1 MATVLKVLLAEQHL
15 KSHPDFLAA
24 YDRCAAQLDPPIPPG
39 YGPAKAQYYQ
49 WLSGRM
55 IGLPRDYHCRVLEKM
70 FPGWT
75 VEGLF
80 QIAGSAPAPGRPLP
94 AGAADVDILL
104 GAFFGAEMVTGEAL
118 LVHPSFELTGPVH
131 DRRSPGVA
139 RRRLFGRKDG
149 APAPRQPAETM
160 VVLESDLRGLLYVLD
175 LLQRHTRIPIRVRSD
190 RDVAAHHDRPFVSF
204 GLGGNDCVRRYAEIA
219 ERPLF
224 TVDDSATGDGFYP
237 QWVELSDGY
246 RFDAHGVAD
255 IGIIA
260 RVRPGPDLHPGRYWV
275 YCGGLGLRGTA
286 GAGRY
291 LADNWR
297 PLQRSVGDHD
307 FVAIVGLHKHSDEAN
322 GMEHLLIG
330 SAG

>member
-1 MATVLKVLLAEQHL
+1 MATVLKVLLAERHL

-39 YGPAKAQYYQ
+39 HGPAKAQYYQ

-55 IGLPRDYHCRVLEKM
+55 VGLPRDYHCRVLEKM

-80 QIAGSAPAPGRPLP
+80 RIAGSSPAPGRPRP
-94 AGAADVDILL
+94 AGATDVDAVLE
-104 GAFFGAEMVTGEAL
+104 AFLGAEMVTGGAL
-118 LVHPSFELTGPVH
+118 LVHPSFESPAPVD
-131 DRRSPGVA
+131 DRRTPGFA
-139 RRRLFGRKDG
+139 RRSLFGRKED
-149 APAPRQPAETM
+149 ARAPRQPAETL
-160 VVLESDLRGLLYVLD
+160 VVLESDLRGLLYVFD
-175 LLQRHTRIPIRVRSD
+175 LLQRNTRIPVRIRSD
-190 RDVAAHHDRPFVSF
+190 RDIAAPYDRPFISF
-204 GLGGNDCVRRYAEIA
+204 GLGGNDCLRRYAEIA

-224 TVDDSATGDGFYP
+224 TVDDRATGGSFYP
-237 QWVELSDGY
+237 RRVELSDGR
-246 RFDAHGVAD
+246 RFDAHDVVD

-260 RVRPGPDLHPGRYWV
+260 RVRPSPDLHPGRYWV
-275 YCGGLGLRGTA
+275 YCGGLGRRGTA

-291 LADNWR
+291 LADNWS

-307 FVAIVGLHKHSDEAN
+307 FVAVIGLHKYSDEAN
-322 GMEHLLIG
+322 GMEHLLID